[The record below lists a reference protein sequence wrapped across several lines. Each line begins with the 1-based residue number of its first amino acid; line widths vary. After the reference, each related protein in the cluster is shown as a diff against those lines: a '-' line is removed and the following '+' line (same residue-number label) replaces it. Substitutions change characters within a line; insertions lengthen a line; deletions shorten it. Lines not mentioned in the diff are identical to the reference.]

1 MKVVLI
7 CSNTNCDQEVEV
19 DVIDPTRTMQQLEAE
34 IRVCQICRAQ
44 VVRERRQK
52 QEVALTMLR
61 CAMTAIQETIN
72 GLSNTTTAQLAD
84 SKTWESIYHENI
96 VKSANTIAANY
107 KPVTKG

>member
-7 CSNTNCDQEVEV
+7 CSNTSCDQEVEI

-34 IRVCQICRAQ
+34 TRICPACRAQ

-61 CAMTAIQETIN
+61 CALTAIQGTID
-72 GLSNTTTAQLAD
+72 GLSDPSDAELAD
-84 SKTWESIYHENI
+84 SKTWESIYPEN
-96 VKSANTIAANY
+96 VVRWANNIAANY
-107 KPVTKG
+107 KSVTKG